1 MVETRSAQAVPPPER
16 SRDADDIEPLVLRP
30 VNAPSPGLRFALL
43 GPVRAWYDGVPVDLG
58 QSRSHEVLAV
68 LLAAAGRTVALPL
81 LVEGVWDE
89 GDRPS
94 RPEHS
99 VRTHVWR
106 LRRALARHTAEP
118 LLVTVGDGYALRVP
132 TDAVDIRSFERA
144 AERAGQIRASGGTAP
159 QARDVLTGALEQWT
173 GEPLAGLHGPNA
185 RMLRTRCAQVR
196 QSLLEARLAL
206 DAELGDRPRL
216 AAEAGALV
224 MEYPASQRL
233 RAVQML
239 ALYRAG
245 RQAEALGVYEDT
257 RRYLAAEL
265 SHLPPAE
272 RAPGAELAALHRQIL
287 RSDPALRRP
296 ATDHP
301 PQAPGGGAFPSPVA
315 GFTGRDEQLR
325 ELAGMLTLPDTPA
338 VVVSTVNGMAGIGK
352 TTLAVHT
359 VHGLGDDAFPDGR
372 LYVDLR
378 GADPD
383 PADPH
388 TVLAELLRQL
398 GTADEDVP
406 EGADERTALY
416 RSLLA
421 DRRILLLLD
430 NAASCEQLRPLIPG
444 TADCTVLVTSRAWL
458 TGLAG
463 ARHLRLDVM
472 PPAEAL
478 DLLRRTVGR
487 RAVDAEPEAAAALVA
502 ACGYL
507 PLALRIVASRL
518 AAEPGR
524 PLADMVRRL
533 ADERGRLAEL
543 RSGDAAVDA
552 AFELSYATLG
562 AEQARAFRLL
572 SALDVPDLAL
582 SSAAAL
588 LGLGVEEA
596 EELLESLVERN
607 LLESHRLDRYHFHDL
622 VRVFARA
629 GNAREDS
636 PATTSRAVAGLL
648 DFCLATARNADVVA
662 HSAEPGE
669 RTLIDVPLDSPGL
682 GFATAREAADWMREE
697 AALQRAL
704 VDRACADDGLPLAR
718 AADLVDRL
726 NTALF
731 GMAHLTAVTEQAR
744 QVAEVA
750 ARRGDRRSEALARY
764 VLGNALWH
772 ASAFTEAGAELRRG
786 LELCDHDGDLRLCAW
801 IHLVLCAQIR
811 VCGRPEDAV
820 VHGEASVRLFRSL
833 GATTAE
839 GTALGELA
847 FNYARQG
854 RLTEARA
861 AAGRGV
867 GLLGGRESLSTA
879 VGLYYLARVLRLC
892 GERDE
897 ALRRAGEGLAL
908 FRSLRVTS
916 FEAASGGLIAGIHAE
931 EGRYALAA
939 QTAETFLPQARK
951 IGAILESGLLRT
963 LGRSLGRLGQRA
975 RAEACLRGALELF
988 EGLRFEEDVEQVRGL
1003 LAENAESALAG
1014 TASRP

>member
-1 MVETRSAQAVPPPER
+1 MNPPAPGPE
-16 SRDADDIEPLVLRP
+16 
-30 VNAPSPGLRFALL
+30 FALL
-43 GPVRAWYDGVPVDLG
+43 GPVRAWYDGTPVDLG

-68 LLAAAGRTVALPL
+68 LLAAAGRAVALPL

-89 GDRPS
+89 ADRPS

-118 LLVTVGDGYALRVP
+118 LIVTVGDGYALRVP
-132 TDAVDIRSFERA
+132 ARAVDTWAFERA
-144 AERAGQIRASGGTAP
+144 LARAGEIRAAGGTAG
-159 QARDVLTGALEQWT
+159 QARDVLDGALELWT
-173 GEPLAGLHGPNA
+173 GEPLAGLHGPHA
-185 RMLRTRCAQVR
+185 RALRTRCDRMR
-196 QSLLEARLAL
+196 QSLLEARIEL
-206 DAELGDRPRL
+206 DAELGDRHRL
-216 AAEAGALV
+216 VAEAGALV

-257 RRYLAAEL
+257 RRYLGTEL
-265 SHLPPAE
+265 RHLPPAE
-272 RAPGAELAALHRQIL
+272 RAPGAELTALHRRIL
-287 RSDPALRRP
+287 ASDPTLRLP
-296 ATDHP
+296 EPDHRQLP
-301 PQAPGGGAFPSPVA
+301 PTVGGVFPSPVA

-325 ELAGMLTLPDTPA
+325 ELTGMLTRPDASA
-338 VVVSTVNGMAGIGK
+338 VVVSAVNGMAGIGK

-359 VHGLGDDAFPDGR
+359 VHGLGADAFPDGR
-372 LYVDLR
+372 LYADLR

-406 EGADERTALY
+406 EDAGERTALY

-421 DRRILLLLD
+421 DRRVLLLLD
-430 NAASCEQLRPLIPG
+430 NAASSEQLRPLIPG
-444 TADCTVLVTSRAWL
+444 TAHCTVLATSRAWL

-472 PPAEAL
+472 PQAEAL

-487 RAVDAEPEAAAALVA
+487 RAVDAEPEAATALVA

-543 RSGDAAVDA
+543 RTGDAAVDA

-582 SSAAAL
+582 PSAAAL

-629 GNAREDS
+629 RNAREDS

-669 RTLIDVPLDSPGL
+669 RTLIDAPLDSPGL

-731 GMAHLTAVTEQAR
+731 GMAHLAAVTEQAR

-750 ARRGDRRSEALARY
+750 ARRRDRRSEALARY

-772 ASAFTEAGAELRRG
+772 ASAFTEAGTQLRRG
-786 LELCDHDGDLRLCAW
+786 LELCDHDADLPLCAW
-801 IHLVLCAQIR
+801 IRLMLCAQVR

-833 GATTAE
+833 GETTAE

-854 RLTEARA
+854 RLAEARA
-861 AAGRGV
+861 AAERGV
-867 GLLGGRESLSTA
+867 GLLGDRESLSTA
-879 VGLYYLARVLRLC
+879 VGLYYMARVLRLC

-897 ALRRAGEGLAL
+897 ALRWADEGLAL
-908 FRSLRVTS
+908 FRSLHVTS
-916 FEAASGGLIAGIHAE
+916 FEAASGGLIAEIHAE

-939 QTAETFLPQARK
+939 RVAETFLPPARK

-963 LGRSLGRLGQRA
+963 LGVSLGRLGQRA
-975 RAEACLRGALELF
+975 RAEACLRSALKLF
-988 EGLRFEEDVEQVRGL
+988 EGLRFEEDAEQVRGL
-1003 LAENAESALAG
+1003 LDERALVPFIA
-1014 TASRP
+1014 R